1 MIEFRAFLAMIEP
14 DPKTTLR
21 EFQEYSAISYE
32 SPGKIA
38 ARVGVSQS
46 TIWAW
51 LAGKRHPA
59 AKSLEQLRAFLDA
72 EAKRPLHGD
81 GVRPIE
87 RVPSKIV
94 KRAKQVRYARLCP
107 FCRKARGKIRS
118 ASKNQF
124 HGVCPK
130 CGASGPKRKSHQEAL
145 SAWNGRE

>member
-1 MIEFRAFLAMIEP
+1 VIEFRAFLAMIEP

-51 LAGKRHPA
+51 LA
-59 AKSLEQLRAFLDA
+59 
-72 EAKRPLHGD
+72 
-81 GVRPIE
+81 
-87 RVPSKIV
+87 
-94 KRAKQVRYARLCP
+94 AKQVRYARLCS

-145 SAWNGRE
+145 RAWNGRE